1 MGYELSR
8 LDKKTLIIDLDPQ
21 SSLSVYVGL
30 NPLDKYASIEN
41 VFKGNMEIEN
51 VIIPT
56 GSSNLFMIPSCIE
69 FSTIEMYL
77 MGVMGRENVLK
88 KALSKI
94 KKDYDF
100 ILTPSLDDLFWEDE
114 EENEDI

>member
-1 MGYELSR
+1 M
-8 LDKKTLIIDLDPQ
+8 DKKTLIIDLDPQ

-51 VIIPT
+51 V
-56 GSSNLFMIPSCIE
+56 
-69 FSTIEMYL
+69 
-77 MGVMGRENVLK
+77 LK